1 MIKQHDKKWWDHL
14 LMRAQ
19 NLLGIILSLA
29 ALTAILVSFGGI
41 PEKLAQAQNN
51 IKALEGKYT
60 ELLINVTDLKSG
72 QQYTNKTLDE
82 IKSTMLRNTKSS
94 YN

>member
-1 MIKQHDKKWWDHL
+1 MIKHHDKKWWDHL

-29 ALTAILVSFGGI
+29 ALIVILVTFGGI
-41 PEKLAQAQNN
+41 PEKLAQAQHE
-51 IKALEGKYT
+51 IKDLHLKYT

-82 IKSTMLRNTKSS
+82 IKTTMLRNTKPS